1 MFKFSFNC
9 DKIVSMQKV
18 NHNNQNKIAL
28 INDYSGFGRCSVAVQ
43 LPIISMMKVQCC
55 PLPTSIFSNHTGFPQ
70 FCYRD
75 YTENMPEYINMW
87 DNLGLQFKG
96 ICSGFLGSTKQIEIV
111 CDFIKR
117 FKNMD
122 TVVVV
127 DPVMGDYGRI
137 YPTYTEEMC
146 MGMKALAACADILTP
161 NLTEACILTDTPY
174 KEKWK
179 MAELKQLA
187 ASVAKLGA
195 KKVVIT
201 GIPQKSFLCNLCFDS
216 TADSEKISIIKTHKE
231 GTSRSG
237 TGDIFA
243 AIVAADA
250 VNGVAF
256 DVSVKRAS
264 RFIKKCILKAIEMD
278 IPVTDGV
285 PFEELLYTLK

>member
-1 MFKFSFNC
+1 
-9 DKIVSMQKV
+9 MQKI

-55 PLPTSIFSNHTGFPQ
+55 PLPTSIFSNHTGFPE
-70 FCYRD
+70 FCYQD
-75 YTENMPEYINMW
+75 YTQHMPQYIDMW
-87 DNLGLQFKG
+87 GKLGLEFKG
-96 ICSGFLGSTKQIEIV
+96 ICSGFLGSTQQIEIV
-111 CDFIKR
+111 SDFIKQ
-117 FKNMD
+117 FKSDD

-137 YPTYTEEMC
+137 YPTYTDEMC
-146 MGMKALAACADILTP
+146 NRMKELAACADILTP
-161 NLTEACILTDTPY
+161 NLTEACILTGQEY

-179 MAELKQLA
+179 MSELKELA
-187 ASVAKLGA
+187 KKVSQLGA
-195 KKVVIT
+195 QKVVIT
-201 GIPQKSFLCNLCFDS
+201 GIPQKSFLCNLCYDTS
-216 TADSEKISIIKTHKE
+216 KTDDKVTIIKTHKE

-256 DVSVKRAS
+256 DVSVRKAS
-264 RFIKKCILKAIEMD
+264 RFIKKCILKSIEMD